1 MCYSNHHGM
10 RGGYGPA
17 AKGMGGF
24 QGRMAQG
31 GPWARGA
38 WFQPPVN
45 IEELEDRYELHLAA
59 PGRTKADFQ
68 LSVAG
73 DVLTISS
80 RKQEESDLAASQ
92 NWTRREF
99 RTVAFERQFQLNE
112 KIDAE
117 GIAASYADGVLVVTL
132 PKLASAQTPAKDI
145 FVA

>member
-1 MCYSNHHGM
+1 MG
-10 RGGYGPA
+10 GGYGHS
-17 AKGMGGF
+17 AKGMGGHAGRF
-24 QGRMAQG
+24 GQGN
-31 GPWARGA
+31 PWMRGA

-45 IEELEDRYELHLAA
+45 IEELEDRYLLHLAA
-59 PGRTKADFQ
+59 PGRNKSDFQ

-80 RKQEESDLAASQ
+80 RKQEESDLAAAQ

-112 KIDAE
+112 KIDAD
-117 GIAASYADGVLVVTL
+117 GITASYTDGVLVVTL
-132 PKLASAQTPAKDI
+132 PKHASAHTPARDV